1 MRRVAGFQG
10 CCLLAAAVI
19 IAAAQPAL
27 AWDCWGGW
35 NPNQECT
42 AQASSCGSCG
52 ACCTIIFECRIFNG
66 KNRHVAMSEY
76 GACNTHCLTDW
87 CS

>member
-1 MRRVAGFQG
+1 MRRLTGFQG
-10 CCLLAAAVI
+10 CCTLLAAAVI
-19 IAAAQPAL
+19 ITAAQPAL

-52 ACCTIIFECRIFNG
+52 
-66 KNRHVAMSEY
+66 S
-76 GACNTHCLTDW
+76 
-87 CS
+87 